1 MILVMICILLCYL
14 ILLLIFY
21 CDTVFLVN
29 SSFIQLKIQ
38 NQEIMS
44 VKVQSRLDL
53 GPITRQNIGTLKRLN
68 GVILPGALI

>member
-1 MILVMICILLCYL
+1 
-14 ILLLIFY
+14 
-21 CDTVFLVN
+21 
-29 SSFIQLKIQ
+29 
-38 NQEIMS
+38 MS